1 MVLNYAPTHDDND
14 FRAWPTSRK
23 LWDDEL
29 LDGKNTKWRAQGRA
43 FTALG
48 ADEQG
53 GWAVYTEAGEGAFEK
68 LCQCPSMLSIGHRR
82 MSDRSIQ
89 LELLP
94 AGHEIAIIVDQLS
107 KDDLQELAQAV
118 VGIVVTSARQGNIDL
133 PHLRL
138 FNEWWGS
145 MEETVA
151 AGDCLDEILERRYKD
166 SEFTE

>member
-1 MVLNYAPTHDDND
+1 MVLNYTPTHEDNES
-14 FRAWPTSRK
+14 RAWPTLRK
-23 LWDDEL
+23 LWDDEDFDYETTKL
-29 LDGKNTKWRAQGRA
+29 PSQSAALRALDPAEHERWVSYP
-43 FTALG
+43 
-48 ADEQG
+48 E
-53 GWAVYTEAGEGAFEK
+53 VSEEAYAK
-68 LCQCPSMLSIGHRR
+68 LCQCIATLSIGHRR
-82 MSDRSIQ
+82 VSDRSIQ

-94 AGHEIAIIVDQLS
+94 AGDEIGIIVDQLS
-107 KDDLQELAQAV
+107 RDDLQELAQAV
-118 VGIVVTSARQGNIDL
+118 VDILVTSARQGDLDL